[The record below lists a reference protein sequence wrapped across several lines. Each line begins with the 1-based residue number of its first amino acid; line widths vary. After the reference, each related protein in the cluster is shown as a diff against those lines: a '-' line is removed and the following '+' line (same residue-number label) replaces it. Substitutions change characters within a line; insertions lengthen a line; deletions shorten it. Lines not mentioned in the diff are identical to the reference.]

1 MKGNFMYHSELLKR
15 IIVGAVGVPVILGIT
30 LFGKLPFLIMVDIIL
45 VLALWELYTLAKRK
59 GFSPSNFVGI
69 LSVLAVSWDFYFFN
83 GQCMGRLLLFIIFF
97 VLIVELFKGKNNA
110 LANSAITLFGIF
122 YISLFSFFI
131 LIRELSF
138 RSTLPYTSGGWIVIL
153 IFVTIWLCDTGA
165 YLFGSLF
172 GTHPLFPRVSPK
184 KTWEGAIGG
193 FIVGIASAIGLRYL
207 IAVSLSLIDAVI
219 IGAIVGIVG
228 QLSDLI
234 ESLYKRDAGVKD
246 SSNILPGHG
255 GFLDRFDSPLLVGP
269 TVYLF
274 FVISGFIK

>member
-1 MKGNFMYHSELLKR
+1 MYHSKLIKR
-15 IIVGAVGVPVILGIT
+15 IIVGAIGVPVILGVT
-30 LFGKLPFLIMVDIIL
+30 LLGKIPFLIMVDIIL
-45 VLALWELYTLAKRK
+45 VLALWELYGLAKRK

-69 LSVLAVSWDFYFFN
+69 FSTLVISWDFYFFN
-83 GQCMGRLLLFIIFF
+83 GQWIGRLFLFIVFL
-97 VLIVELFKGKNNA
+97 VLIVELFKGKDNA
-110 LANSAITLFGIF
+110 LANSGITFFGIF

-138 RSTLPYTSGGWIVIL
+138 GSTLSYIACGWIVIL

-172 GTHPLFPRVSPK
+172 GSHPLFKRVSPK
-184 KTWEGAIGG
+184 KTWEGAIAG
-193 FIVGIASAIGLRYL
+193 FIVGMATAIGLRYL
-207 IAVSLSLIDAVI
+207 IAPSLSLTDAVV
-219 IGAIVGIVG
+219 IGAIVGVIG

-274 FVISGFIK
+274 FVISGFLK

>member
-1 MKGNFMYHSELLKR
+1 MYHNELIKR
-15 IIVGAVGVPVILGIT
+15 IIVGAVGVPVILGVT
-30 LFGKLPFLIMVDIIL
+30 LFGRIPFLVMVDIIL
-45 VLALWELYTLAKRK
+45 VMALWELYGLAKKK
-59 GFSPSNFVGI
+59 GFSPSSFIGI
-69 LSVLAVSWDFYFFN
+69 FSALAISWDFYFFN
-83 GQCMGRLLLFIIFF
+83 GQWMGRLLLFIVFF
-97 VLIVELFKGKNNA
+97 VLIVELFKGKDNA
-110 LANSAITLFGIF
+110 LANSAITFFGIF

-138 RSTLPYTSGGWIVIL
+138 GSTLPYISGGWIVIL

-172 GTHPLFPRVSPK
+172 GSHPLFQRVSPK

-193 FIVGIASAIGLRYL
+193 LIVGMATTIGLRYL
-207 IAVSLSLIDAVI
+207 IAPSLSLTDVVI
-219 IGAIVGIVG
+219 IGAIVGVIG

-246 SSNILPGHG
+246 SSKILPGHG

-274 FVISGFIK
+274 FVISGLMK

>member
-1 MKGNFMYHSELLKR
+1 MNHSELTKR
-15 IIVGAVGVPVILGIT
+15 VLVGTIGVPIIIGVT
-30 LFGKLPFLIMVDIIL
+30 LFGRIPFLIMVDIIL
-45 VLALWELYTLAKRK
+45 VMALWELYGLAKRK
-59 GFSPSNFVGI
+59 GFSPSNLVGI
-69 LSVLAVSWDFYFFN
+69 FSVLIVSWDLYFFN
-83 GQCMGRLLLFIIFF
+83 GQWMGRLLLFIIFF
-97 VLIVELFKGKNNA
+97 VLIVELFKNKNNA
-110 LANSAITLFGIF
+110 LANSAITFFGIF

-138 RSTLPYTSGGWIVIL
+138 GTTSSYLTGGWVVLL

-172 GTHPLFPRVSPK
+172 GSHSLFHRVSPK

-193 FIVGIASAIGLRYL
+193 LLIGIATAIGLRYL
-207 IAVSLSLIDAVI
+207 VAQSLSLTDAVC
-219 IGAIVGIVG
+219 IGGIVGIIG

-255 GFLDRFDSPLLVGP
+255 GFLDRFDSPLLVAP
-269 TVYLF
+269 SVYLY